1 MPAAE
6 AAAEAA
12 AEPVLAYYAHLAQ
25 TAAALPAAAA
35 AADADAAADTPPRV
49 RVAEAHPSWEE
60 YFGSQGPYTS
70 GGEAG
75 LRRVSARLA
84 DRLASLLAHPPPAAA
99 GQTAEEVVAAL
110 LKALEASASEGAG
123 HNELREFRA
132 LSIPRLL

>member
-70 GGEAG
+70 GGEAE

-99 GQTAEEVVAAL
+99 GQTAEEDAAAL
-110 LKALEASASEGAG
+110 LKALEASASDGYSQGAG
-123 HNELREFRA
+123 HDEL
-132 LSIPRLL
+132 